1 MASKKQAHDPGE
13 ELFESLLEQTVELGN
28 KAAEAD
34 PEADLWDIADGLL
47 YGAVQFWLYS
57 RQPCPDRNCTDC
69 APIATAEAR
78 MAELRLMLEQAAAE
92 SDYLHSENDRNVG
105 HA

>member
-1 MASKKQAHDPGE
+1 
-13 ELFESLLEQTVELGN
+13 
-28 KAAEAD
+28 
-34 PEADLWDIADGLL
+34 
-47 YGAVQFWLYS
+47 
-57 RQPCPDRNCTDC
+57 
-69 APIATAEAR
+69 